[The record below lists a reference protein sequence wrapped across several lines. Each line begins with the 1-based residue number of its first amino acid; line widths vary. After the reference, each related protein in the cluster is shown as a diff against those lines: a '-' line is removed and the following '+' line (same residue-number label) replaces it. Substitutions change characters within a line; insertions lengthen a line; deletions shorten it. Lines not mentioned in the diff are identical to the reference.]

1 VDLQTLNPA
10 HSNLPLEVII
20 PEVPRPRGIE
30 PQLLLKQVLNTVPY
44 LASLNLKGPH
54 YQYLK
59 VLEPLFEGANWEHF
73 SWSQYFELCVAAH
86 FTTVATFVP
95 TDVDNHIRFKLWDS
109 APDAE
114 ALLQMIPVVLKAYH
128 WDTTPLS
135 TRWVH
140 SPSGHLLEGHKGEWF
155 SIAAAAYGASRFK
168 FPRHAQELLALIHQE
183 ISHEE
188 RVIQELLDAKDKLGL
203 LRASVLVAHNLGDL
217 VRVMEIWGLPNL
229 LSERLNT
236 PTLELA
242 GKINRDLMAV
252 ENSRHF
258 ALREPRAL
266 RKNREFLLP
275 LGPFFDDWGKQLAL
289 HPDLTPEDLS
299 SIAEALIQGW
309 LRLKGPVG
317 YSRALA
323 GLETHAPGGIRNLL
337 KALPSRVAKL
347 WTSGAL
353 RQLCDVSQARFEA
366 QWARKCDYFL
376 AS

>member
-1 VDLQTLNPA
+1 MDLQTLNSA
-10 HSNLPLEVII
+10 HSSPPLEAII

-30 PQLLLKQVLNTVPY
+30 PQLLLKQILNTVPY
-44 LASLNLKGPH
+44 LASLNLQGPQ

-59 VLEPLFEGANWEHF
+59 VLEPLFEGASWESF

-114 ALLQMIPVVLKAYH
+114 VLLQMIPVVLEAYH

-135 TRWVH
+135 TRWVQ
-140 SPSGHLLEGHKGEWF
+140 SPSGSLLEGHKGEWF

-168 FPRHAQELLALIHQE
+168 LPQHSQELLALIHQE
-183 ISHEE
+183 IRHEE
-188 RVIQELLDAKDKLGL
+188 RVIQELADAKDKLGL

-275 LGPFFDDWGKQLAL
+275 LGPFFDDWGKRLAV
-289 HPDLTPEDLS
+289 HPELSTEDLS

-323 GLETHAPGGIRNLL
+323 GLETHTPGGIRNLL